1 MPKAKKLDLEHFI
14 EPPMLYLGTAQLKLL
29 YTGLRAMSNDEGIGK
44 IEIPYLNLR
53 IFASSKTRTKD
64 LSNALSAMEK
74 AGAIFRY
81 KVGDE
86 NYFVLPYHF
95 IHEGTIYNFL
105 PSEYPRPSKEFYLK
119 HPQYCRGLEE
129 NSGRV
134 RKILDTSRLVPTFPD
149 TSRHVRTFPYTS
161 RHVRKEGEI
170 QSLGELIPET
180 LKDLN
185 VRYRFKKR
193 LKDVQEK
200 GVIKG
205 KRESLKGEKGK
216 SGEGEKIDLERILAV
231 CGDKKSTG
239 FYRLVLKKC
248 PQEMIVSALT
258 ETKAAQMERWKTGG
272 LNKPGAYF
280 TKVIIELAKKQG
292 IRLKK

>member
-53 IFASSKTRTKD
+53 ILASSKTRTKD

-95 IHEGTIYNFL
+95 IHEGTIYKFI
-105 PSEYPRPSKEFYLK
+105 PSEYPRPTKEFYMK

-129 NSGRV
+129 NS
-134 RKILDTSRLVPTFPD
+134 
-149 TSRHVRTFPYTS
+149 RHVRTFPDKSGPVPTFPDMSGHVPTFPDMS
-161 RHVRKEGEI
+161 RPVRKGGEI
-170 QSLGELIPET
+170 QSLGELLPET
-180 LKDLN
+180 LKFFN
-185 VRYRFKKR
+185 VRSRFKKR

-200 GVIKG
+200 EVIKG
-205 KRESLKGEKGK
+205 KEESLKGEKGK
-216 SGEGEKIDLERILAV
+216 SGEGENIDLERILAV
-231 CGDKKSTG
+231 CGDKKSAG
-239 FYRLVLKKC
+239 FYKLVLRKC
-248 PQEMIVSALT
+248 PQKIIKNALI
-258 ETKAAQMERWKTGG
+258 ETKCAIDENIIK
-272 LNKPGAYF
+272 KSPGAYF
-280 TKVIIELAKKQG
+280 TGLIIKLAGKQG